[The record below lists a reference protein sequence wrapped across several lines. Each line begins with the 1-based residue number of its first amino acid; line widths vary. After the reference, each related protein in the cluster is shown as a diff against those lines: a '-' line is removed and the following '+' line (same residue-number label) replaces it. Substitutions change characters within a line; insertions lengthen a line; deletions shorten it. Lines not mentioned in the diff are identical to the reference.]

1 VETINFKGVLDEILR
16 LNRNTTLIVVCKKQ
30 NFEKIKYIIGLGH
43 KDFGENRI
51 QDAIIKWDN
60 SFKQKNN
67 IKLHFIGKLQ
77 SNKVKEAVHLFD
89 YIHSLDSIKLAKK
102 LNEQEILQKRQLKY
116 FIQVNFGQ
124 EIQKSGLNQNDLSD
138 FLSFCRFN
146 TKLKIIGLMCIPP
159 QLDDPSFHFK
169 KLFNLSRECGL
180 KELSMGMS
188 SDYQSA
194 INLGATFVRVGSAI
208 FK

>member
-1 VETINFKGVLDEILR
+1 METIYFKGVLDEILR

-30 NFEKIKYIIGLGH
+30 NFEKIKYIISLGH

-124 EIQKSGLNQNDLSD
+124 ETQKSGLNQNDLSD

-194 INLGATFVRVGSAI
+194 IKLGATFVRVGSAI

>member
-1 VETINFKGVLDEILR
+1 VETIYFKGVLDEILR

-30 NFEKIKYIIGLGH
+30 NFEKIKYIISLGH

-124 EIQKSGLNQNDLSD
+124 ETQKSGLNQNDLSD

-194 INLGATFVRVGSAI
+194 IKLGATFVRVGSAI